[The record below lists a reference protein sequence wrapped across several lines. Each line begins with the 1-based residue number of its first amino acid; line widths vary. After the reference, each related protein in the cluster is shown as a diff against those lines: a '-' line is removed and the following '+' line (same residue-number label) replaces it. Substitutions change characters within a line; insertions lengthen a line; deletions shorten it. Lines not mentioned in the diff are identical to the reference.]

1 VSNSKLQIPNEVDHE
16 NVPECCI
23 LAALTAVPAVA
34 KSHVLQHNNIY
45 SKDAVVEN
53 GRVVG
58 ADPDSRIRVQ
68 IRRDWNWYRLD

>member
-1 VSNSKLQIPNEVDHE
+1 MRLIMSTYL
-16 NVPECCI
+16 NVALSAVA

-34 KSHVLQHNNIY
+34 KSHVPQHNNMY
-45 SKDAVVEN
+45 LKDAVVES